1 MRSITFTTFINMK
14 RLYSILLLIGLST
27 FAFAQE
33 SKIRRQSFDNYRE
46 LDSTSYL
53 LIPIEWDNSPRV
65 GDIKVAGSG
74 KKQNIFFYD
83 PETEVRKFLF
93 EDRMQI
99 IESYKGHLLN
109 SRYRGDTS
117 KRPLNKEHIYYSVI
131 NEDYNKDKK
140 LDSSDPSY
148 LYMSR
153 FDGTGLERLTPE
165 YYDLQSYRYI
175 ERSHI
180 ILATLT
186 YDENKDGKF
195 NNNDSQ
201 VLYKIDLSDLSKSK
215 EVTKLRLK
223 VNPR

>member
-1 MRSITFTTFINMK
+1 MK
-14 RLYSILLLIGLST
+14 RSFLILLLISVGAST
-27 FAFAQE
+27 FAQE
-33 SKIRRQSFDNYRE
+33 YKVRRQSFDSYRE

-65 GDIKVAGSG
+65 GDIKVAGAG

-83 PETEVRKFLF
+83 PETEVKRFLF

-109 SRYRGDTS
+109 ARYKGDTS

-131 NEDYNKDKK
+131 NEDYNKDNK
-140 LDSSDPSY
+140 LDSDDPSY

-153 FDGTGLERLTPE
+153 FDGTELTRLTPE

-180 ILATLT
+180 ILATLRF
-186 YDENKDGKF
+186 DENKDGKF

-201 VLYKIDLSDLSKSK
+201 VLYKIDLNDLGKSK
-215 EVTKLRLK
+215 EITKLRLK